1 LLKYKVE
8 EKMVRD
14 ITTQMPDDY
23 TLGQEV
29 ISTYTTSSSSSL
41 GEHQNE
47 TTATTPNHAK
57 KNIITSSHK
66 QRRPPAN
73 ALSSFF
79 HKNQIDNNN
88 SPNSL
93 LTMSSEMKALVDAV
107 EAVSRKREHAE
118 VAESRRGMEEAPAK
132 KRGRKSTKANLP
144 REERLALSRFVA
156 SESRR
161 RKREMVEDLERSIAF
176 FTMTNAE
183 MKATNAE
190 LEREILLAKQRVFAA
205 EKGLA
210 VAPQSNPGR
219 LLSLLQG
226 SPSVEDEQAQAAH
239 FAATQ
244 ALYKSMGFPP
254 AAARQ
259 AASTFAAST
268 FTGKGKT
275 AGLPDT
281 SSAKSSPTLSA
292 PSVNEDRAE
301 AQAAHFAATQALYK
315 TRGFPPRAAKEAAA
329 TFSRIHQATT
339 PKIDLMAQFQNKV
352 PSPLVT
358 LPRPESRVSSGGSY
372 VEALQRFAQQQQAAA
387 KAAASMAAAA
397 LQAVNIHNQQ
407 QRLVMA
413 PPVVAA
419 PSLLTNL
426 QLGGLAGVR
435 DDNAALRDLIAKLC
449 QQQPNNNL

>member
-1 LLKYKVE
+1 
-8 EKMVRD
+8 
-14 ITTQMPDDY
+14 
-23 TLGQEV
+23 
-29 ISTYTTSSSSSL
+29 
-41 GEHQNE
+41 
-47 TTATTPNHAK
+47 
-57 KNIITSSHK
+57 
-66 QRRPPAN
+66 
-73 ALSSFF
+73 
-79 HKNQIDNNN
+79 
-88 SPNSL
+88 
-93 LTMSSEMKALVDAV
+93 MSSEMKALVDAVEAV

-118 VAESRRGMEEAPAK
+118 VAESAAAPK
-132 KRGRKSTKANLP
+132 KRGRKSIRAHLP

-268 FTGKGKT
+268 FTKGKT

-281 SSAKSSPTLSA
+281 SPKSSPTLSA

>member
-1 LLKYKVE
+1 
-8 EKMVRD
+8 
-14 ITTQMPDDY
+14 
-23 TLGQEV
+23 
-29 ISTYTTSSSSSL
+29 
-41 GEHQNE
+41 
-47 TTATTPNHAK
+47 
-57 KNIITSSHK
+57 
-66 QRRPPAN
+66 
-73 ALSSFF
+73 
-79 HKNQIDNNN
+79 
-88 SPNSL
+88 
-93 LTMSSEMKALVDAV
+93 MSSEMKALVDAV

-118 VAESRRGMEEAPAK
+118 VAESAAAPK
-132 KRGRKSTKANLP
+132 KRGRKSIRAHLP

-161 RKREMVEDLERSIAF
+161 RKREMAEDLERSIAF
-176 FTMTNAE
+176 FTRTNAE

-205 EKGLA
+205 EKGLPVAA
-210 VAPQSNPGR
+210 VAPQSNPSR

-244 ALYKSMGFPP
+244 ARYKSMGFPP

-268 FTGKGKT
+268 FTKGKT

-329 TFSRIHQATT
+329 TFSRIHQTAA
-339 PKIDLMAQFQNKV
+339 PKIDLMTQLQNKV

-358 LPRPESRVSSGGSY
+358 LPRPESRVASGGSY

-413 PPVVAA
+413 PPSVAA

-426 QLGGLAGVR
+426 PLGGLAGVR